1 MANKTKDVKN
11 RPAGV
16 NDNFEIAVMDIN
28 NIVENNKYV
37 LKKYIQDC
45 FKYQKEKFDISYKYK
60 IKSLPGKEFYKKY
73 KIDGNR
79 AKKHRFYPDF
89 AVKTSDF
96 GVKLKYRHREG
107 TQNHRSFFENC

>member
-37 LKKYIQDC
+37 LKAKGQKVQALSTELEEGMSIKAYAGGKTVEEEIQ
-45 FKYQKEKFDISYKYK
+45 
-60 IKSLPGKEFYKKY
+60 
-73 KIDGNR
+73 
-79 AKKHRFYPDF
+79 H
-89 AVKTSDF
+89 
-96 GVKLKYRHREG
+96 
-107 TQNHRSFFENC
+107 